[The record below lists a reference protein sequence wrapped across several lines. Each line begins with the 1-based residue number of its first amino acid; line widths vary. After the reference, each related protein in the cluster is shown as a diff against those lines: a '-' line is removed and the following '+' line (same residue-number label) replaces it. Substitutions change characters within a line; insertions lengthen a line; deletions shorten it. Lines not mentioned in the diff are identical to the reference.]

1 MFACNKKMGGERDN
15 LCCDKQSYVILKNCI
30 QCRRVVV
37 VFFLSCFVFP

>member
-1 MFACNKKMGGERDN
+1 MGGEREN

-30 QCRRVVV
+30 QCRHVVVV